1 MRDSIINSFLRM
13 MAISVKR
20 TGNMASFDAAGKA
33 EEAWRLWKEYERK
46 EWKGPEGTESRDVRL
61 WKAQM
66 GAYLPEQTV
75 NR

>member
-1 MRDSIINSFLRM
+1 MRQ
-13 MAISVKR
+13 
-20 TGNMASFDAAGKA
+20 GKA